1 MRSLLQVVAETDE
14 PFVPVPDELIVN
26 LRESREAVE
35 ALLDNLASSFAS
47 TTTVSPL
54 VTIFS
59 HLARQYTNMHVN
71 VAQFQLVSVFL
82 CHLLCTRLVHE
93 SKVRGCS

>member
-1 MRSLLQVVAETDE
+1 MDLMKELSLLCPRMVRGHIKVSSQLYCVDLTKLKWEVQVVAETDE

-47 TTTVSPL
+47 TTSVSPSA
-54 VTIFS
+54 T
-59 HLARQYTNMHVN
+59 
-71 VAQFQLVSVFL
+71 
-82 CHLLCTRLVHE
+82 
-93 SKVRGCS
+93 